1 MTVLPILKTPLN
13 LDKEIIRE
21 GVNKLIFTCENNTNI
36 CSFIHLD
43 LLYPQKMLIKVQHQE
58 ENGSLKD
65 IIHNNNVKFNIFIN

>member
-1 MTVLPILKTPLN
+1 MTVIPILKTPLN

-21 GVNKLIFTCENNTNI
+21 GLKKLIFTCENSTGI

-58 ENGSLKD
+58 ESGSLKD
-65 IIHNNNVKFNIFIN
+65 IIYNNNVSFL